1 MRLLLDT
8 NVVSDLRKVASGRA
22 HPNVVLWNTRRMTL
36 VTRNIGDFEGT
47 GVALVNPW
55 DFPN

>member
-1 MRLLLDT
+1 M
-8 NVVSDLRKVASGRA
+8 SDLRKVASGRA

>member
-1 MRLLLDT
+1 MAAT
-8 NVVSDLRKVASGRA
+8 AF
-22 HPNVVLWNTRRMTL
+22 TRRMTL